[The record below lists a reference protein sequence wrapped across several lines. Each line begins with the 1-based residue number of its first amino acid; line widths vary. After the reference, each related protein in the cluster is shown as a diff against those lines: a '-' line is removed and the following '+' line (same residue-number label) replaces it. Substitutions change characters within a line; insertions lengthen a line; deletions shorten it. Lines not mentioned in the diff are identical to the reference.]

1 MKMQKV
7 ILASGNKHKLEEIQ
21 EILKDYRLE
30 LETMHDAGLVD
41 FEIIEDGDTFE
52 ANSLIKA
59 QAVMDQLG
67 IDTIADDSGL
77 EVDALG
83 GAPGVYSA
91 RYAGEN
97 ADYIANNVK
106 LLKELSDVPEEKR
119 TARFVTV
126 LTMLFKNGDIIVVRG
141 EVEGVIGYE
150 AKGTNG
156 FGYDPLFI
164 VPELGKTFAQL
175 ESDEKNAL
183 SHRANALKL
192 LKVELDKYLEA

>member
-1 MKMQKV
+1 MKKV

-21 EILKDYRLE
+21 EILKDYKLE
-30 LETMHDAGLVD
+30 LQTMHDAGLVD
-41 FEIIEDGDTFE
+41 YEIIEDGETFE
-52 ANSLIKA
+52 ENSLIKA
-59 QAVMDQLG
+59 KAVMDELG

-77 EVDALG
+77 EVDALN

-91 RYAGEN
+91 RYAGES
-97 ADYIANNVK
+97 ADPVANNEK
-106 LLKELSDVPEEKR
+106 LLKALKDVPDEKR

-126 LTMLFKNGDIIVVRG
+126 LTMLFKNGHKIVVRG
-141 EVEGVIGYE
+141 EVVGRIGYE

-156 FGYDPLFI
+156 FGYDPLFV
-164 VPELGKTFAQL
+164 VPELGKTFAEL
-175 ESDEKNAL
+175 ESHEKNAL

>member
-1 MKMQKV
+1 MEQV

-21 EILKDYRLE
+21 AILKDYKLQ
-30 LETMHDAGLVD
+30 LKTMHDAGLVD

-59 QAVMDQLG
+59 QAVMDELHL
-67 IDTIADDSGL
+67 DTIADDSGL

-91 RYAGEN
+91 RYAGED
-97 ADYIANNVK
+97 ADYLANNEK
-106 LLKELSDVPEEKR
+106 LLKELAGVPDEKR

-126 LTMLFKNGDIIVVRG
+126 LTMLFKNGHKIVVRG
-141 EVEGVIGYE
+141 EVEGVIGH
-150 AKGTNG
+150 APKGSNG

-164 VPELGKTFAQL
+164 VPELKKTFAEL
-175 ESDEKNAL
+175 EAGEKNAL
-183 SHRANALKL
+183 SHRAKALEN

>member
-1 MKMQKV
+1 MKKV

-21 EILKDYRLE
+21 EILKDYKLQ

-41 FEIIEDGDTFE
+41 YEIIEDGETFE
-52 ANSLIKA
+52 ENSLIKA
-59 QAVMDQLG
+59 QAVMDELG

-77 EVDALG
+77 EVDALN

-97 ADYIANNVK
+97 ADYLANNAK
-106 LLKELSDVPEEKR
+106 LLKALENVPEEKR

-126 LTMLFKNGDIIVVRG
+126 LTMLFKNGDKIVVRG
-141 EVEGVIGYE
+141 EVEGRIGYE
-150 AKGTNG
+150 AKGNNG

-164 VPELGKTFAQL
+164 VPKLGKTFAEL
-175 ESDEKNAL
+175 EAHEKNAL

-192 LKVELDKYLEA
+192 LQVELDKYLEA

>member
-1 MKMQKV
+1 MQKV

-21 EILKDYRLE
+21 AILKDYKLE
-30 LETMHDAGLVD
+30 LQTMHDAGLVD
-41 FEIIEDGDTFE
+41 YEIIEDGDTFE

-59 QAVMDQLG
+59 KAVMDELG

-77 EVDALG
+77 EVDALN

-97 ADYIANNVK
+97 ADYIANNKK
-106 LLKELSDVPEEKR
+106 LLEELKGVPDEKR

-126 LTMLFKNGDIIVVRG
+126 LTMLFKNGDTIVVRG

-150 AKGTNG
+150 EKGTNG

-164 VPELGKTFAQL
+164 VPELGKTFAEL
-175 ESDEKNAL
+175 ESHEKNAL

>member
-1 MKMQKV
+1 MQKV

-21 EILKDYRLE
+21 EILKDYKLE

-41 FEIIEDGDTFE
+41 YEIIEDGDSFE

-59 QAVMDQLG
+59 QAVMDELG

-77 EVDALG
+77 EVDALD

-91 RYAGEN
+91 RYAGED
-97 ADYIANNVK
+97 ADYLANNEK
-106 LLKELSDVPEEKR
+106 LIKELADVPDEKR

-126 LTMLFKNGDIIVVRG
+126 LTMLFKNGDKIVVRG
-141 EVEGVIGYE
+141 EVEGVIGHE
-150 AKGTNG
+150 AKGANG

-164 VPELGKTFAQL
+164 VPELGKTFAEL
-175 ESDEKNAL
+175 ESNEKNAL
-183 SHRANALKL
+183 SHRANALKF

>member
-1 MKMQKV
+1 MQKV

-41 FEIIEDGDTFE
+41 YEIIEDGDTFE

-59 QAVMDQLG
+59 KAVMKELG
-67 IDTIADDSGL
+67 IVTIADDSGL
-77 EVDALG
+77 EVDALD

-91 RYAGEN
+91 RYAGEH

-106 LLKELSDVPEEKR
+106 LVEEMADIPDDKR

-126 LTMLFKNGDIIVVRG
+126 LTMLFENGHTIVVRG
-141 EVEGVIGYE
+141 EVEGKIGYE
-150 AKGTNG
+150 PKGDNG

-164 VPELGKTFAQL
+164 VPELNKTFAEL
-175 ESDEKNAL
+175 EAGEKNAL

>member
-1 MKMQKV
+1 MQKV

-21 EILKDYRLE
+21 EILKDYKLE
-30 LETMHDAGLVD
+30 LVTMYDAGLKD
-41 FEIIEDGDTFE
+41 YEIIEDGDTFE

-59 QAVMDQLG
+59 QAVMDELG

-91 RYAGEN
+91 RYAGED
-97 ADYIANNVK
+97 ADYLANNVK
-106 LLKELSDVPEEKR
+106 LIKELSEVPDEKR

-126 LTMLFKNGDIIVVRG
+126 LTMLFKNGHKIVVRG
-141 EVEGVIGYE
+141 EVEGVIGHE
-150 AKGTNG
+150 SRGDNG

-175 ESDEKNAL
+175 ESHEKNAL

>member
-1 MKMQKV
+1 MQKV
-7 ILASGNKHKLEEIQ
+7 VLASGNKHKLEEIQ

-59 QAVMDQLG
+59 KAVMDELG
-67 IDTIADDSGL
+67 LDTIADDSGL
-77 EVDALG
+77 EVDALD

-97 ADYIANNVK
+97 ADYLANNEK
-106 LLKELSDVPEEKR
+106 LLKELKDVPDEKR

-126 LTMLFKNGDIIVVRG
+126 LTMLFKNGDTIVVRG
-141 EVEGVIGYE
+141 EVEGVIGHE

-164 VPELGKTFAQL
+164 VPELGKTFAEL
-175 ESDEKNAL
+175 EAHEKNAL

>member
-1 MKMQKV
+1 MEQV

-21 EILKDYRLE
+21 AILKDYKLQ
-30 LETMHDAGLVD
+30 LKTMYDAGLVD

-59 QAVMDQLG
+59 QAVMDELHL
-67 IDTIADDSGL
+67 DTIADDSGL

-91 RYAGEN
+91 RYAGEE
-97 ADYIANNVK
+97 ADYLANNEK
-106 LLKELSDVPEEKR
+106 LLKELAGVPDEKR

-126 LTMLFKNGDIIVVRG
+126 LTMLFKNGHKIVVRG
-141 EVEGVIGYE
+141 EVEGVIGH
-150 AKGTNG
+150 APKGTNG

-164 VPELGKTFAQL
+164 VPELKKTFAEL
-175 ESDEKNAL
+175 EASEKNAL
-183 SHRANALKL
+183 SHRAKALEY

>member
-1 MKMQKV
+1 MQKV

-21 EILKDYRLE
+21 EILKDYKLE

-41 FEIIEDGDTFE
+41 YEIIEDGDTFE

-59 QAVMDQLG
+59 QAVMNELG

-91 RYAGEN
+91 RYAGEH
-97 ADYIANNVK
+97 ADYLANNEK
-106 LLKELSDVPEEKR
+106 LIKEMANVPDEKR

-126 LTMLFKNGDIIVVRG
+126 LTMLFKNGDTIVVRG

-150 AKGTNG
+150 AKGSNG

-164 VPELGKTFAQL
+164 VPELGKTFAEL
-175 ESDEKNAL
+175 ESHEKNAL